1 MATYLSAPVR
11 LEPVLALRVGGQ
23 KAWGNY
29 PYFDAAVVGGG
40 STLRGWRQERFAG
53 DASLYG
59 NAELRFFLTRFFL
72 LLPGDLGAFGLADAG
87 RVYLSGES
95 SDTWHTAFGGGLWV
109 SFLGRANTLSVSM
122 AHGRE
127 GNGFYFRSGMP
138 F

>member
-1 MATYLSAPVR
+1 MATC
-11 LEPVLALRVGGQ
+11 Q
-23 KAWGNY
+23 TAWGDY
-29 PYFDAAVVGGG
+29 PYFDAAFVGGG

-53 DASLYG
+53 DGSVYG
-59 NAELRFFLTRFFL
+59 SAELRFFLTKFFL

-95 SDTWHTAFGGGLWV
+95 SDTWHTGFGGGLWV
-109 SFLGRANTLSVSM
+109 SFLGRGNTLSVSM

-127 GNGFYFRSGMP
+127 GNAVYFRSGMP